1 MTLLPNPHGVE
12 KHDRIAVKN
21 ILKILVQNTVIR
33 ILAMEEDVINDCYTY
48 IRFGSVLI
56 VDLYFSA
63 RCPDQGLENVKNR
76 KGMSSAG
83 WNLNDVRT
91 TTESRGKATRTC
103 GVDTFWGYN
112 YGNDAGKI
120 SYIFK
125 GHGNAILN
133 FDNCLKKG
141 TTKVYLNKDRI
152 GSASRIENKQINF
165 TYTPGDTLRI
175 KEVGQ
180 GIFIIH
186 ALKISCNGK
195 TASTGNNFVD

>member
-1 MTLLPNPHGVE
+1 MRL
-12 KHDRIAVKN
+12 
-21 ILKILVQNTVIR
+21 
-33 ILAMEEDVINDCYTY
+33 
-48 IRFGSVLI
+48 
-56 VDLYFSA
+56 
-63 RCPDQGLENVKNR
+63 
-76 KGMSSAG
+76 AG
-83 WNLNDVRT
+83 WNLNGVDT
-91 TTESRGKATRTC
+91 TTTASSKASRTC

-112 YGNDAGKI
+112 YGKSVGKI

-125 GHGNAILN
+125 GNGNATLN
-133 FDNCLKKG
+133 FGNCHKKG